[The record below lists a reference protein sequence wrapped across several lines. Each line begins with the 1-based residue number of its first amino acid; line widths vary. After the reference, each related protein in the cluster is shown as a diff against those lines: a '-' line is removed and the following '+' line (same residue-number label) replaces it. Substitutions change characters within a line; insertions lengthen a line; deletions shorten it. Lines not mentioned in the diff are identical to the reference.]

1 MVLSWILM
9 VVVTKRLQALVC
21 QAQPHS
27 DTMMRVQLYLVEV
40 PHMVETAVS
49 RVISILMRMGIQK
62 EVQLMARRRGQWSM
76 VAVVGK
82 FTTNK

>member
-1 MVLSWILM
+1 
-9 VVVTKRLQALVC
+9 
-21 QAQPHS
+21 
-27 DTMMRVQLYLVEV
+27 MRQLHLVEV

-49 RVISILMRMGIQK
+49 RVISLVMRMGIQK

-82 FTTNK
+82 FTTLLLPEPILVVQEVDVYTLPLQMRWS